1 MTSENQSKIK
11 NEILEGNIFKL
22 MFKLSAPGILVM
34 LLINMNAFID
44 ALFAGQ
50 FIGETAIAGISLAL
64 PLTAII
70 DGFAYLVGTG
80 SASVLSRAIGAGDIK
95 TQSKIFGNL
104 IIMGIFIS
112 FFITII
118 GYSFSEELIK
128 LMGGSGQVAFAGS
141 EYFKTYI
148 LGSVFYILAV
158 ASNQLIKSEGKVR
171 LAMTFAGIYVII
183 NIILNPIFVVV
194 FHWGIRGIALATVI
208 AMIVFCI
215 INFIYFLSG
224 KSSIPVNPRKL
235 AIAINL
241 LPGILSVG
249 MSALLAN
256 VMELVQNF
264 VVFKSISYYGTNS
277 DIAFYGATIRLTL
290 LAFIP
295 LNGFV
300 QALQPVIGINYGAR
314 NYDRVRK
321 AYFTFS
327 ISVTA
332 LAVLFWLPMQLS
344 PETFLSWLLP
354 NSTFT
359 NNDLLNFRVL
369 SLLIPTISFVPFGS
383 VLFQSIGKGK
393 TVSIIIILNNIVL
406 FIPLVVILSK
416 LLGVSGVY
424 YGIAITDFLLMVIA
438 LLLTFV
444 EFKKMNINYL
454 KDHPY

>member
-1 MTSENQSKIK
+1 MILQKQSQIR
-11 NEILEGNIFKL
+11 NEILQGNLLKL
-22 MFKLSAPGILVM
+22 MFKLSAPGILVT
-34 LLINMNAFID
+34 LLSNINAFID

-50 FIGETAIAGISLAL
+50 FMGETAIAGISLAL
-64 PLTAII
+64 PLTEII
-70 DGFAYLVGTG
+70 DGFAFLVGTG

-104 IIMGIFIS
+104 IIMGMFIS

-118 GYSFSEELIK
+118 GYSFSYELIK
-128 LMGGSGQVAFAGS
+128 FMGGDGQVAFAGS

-171 LAMTFAGIYVII
+171 LAMTFAAIYVII

-194 FHWGIRGIALATVI
+194 FHWGIQGIALATVI
-208 AMIVFCI
+208 AMIGFCL
-215 INFIYFLSG
+215 INFTYFLSA
-224 KSSIPVNPRKL
+224 KSSIPVNPRKF

-249 MSALLAN
+249 ISALLAS
-256 VMELVQNF
+256 VMDLVQSF
-264 VVFKSISYYGTNS
+264 IVFKSISYFGTKS
-277 DIAFYGATIRLTL
+277 DIAFYGATLRLTS

-300 QALQPVIGINYGAR
+300 QALQPVIGINYGAG
-314 NYDRVRK
+314 NYERLKK
-321 AYFTFS
+321 AYFIFT

-344 PETFLSWLLP
+344 PEILLSWLLP

-359 NNDLLNFRVL
+359 NNDLLNFRIL
-369 SLLIPTISFVPFGS
+369 SLLIPIMAFVPFGS
-383 VLFQSIGKGK
+383 VFFQSIGKAK
-393 TVSIIIILNNIVL
+393 TVSIIIILHSIVL
-406 FIPLVVILSK
+406 FIPSMIILSK
-416 LLGVSGVY
+416 FLGVNGVY
-424 YGIAITDFLLMVIA
+424 YGMVTTHLLLIIIA
-438 LLLTFV
+438 LSLTFG
-444 EFKKMNINYL
+444 EFKKMNTISKNN
-454 KDHPY
+454 HC